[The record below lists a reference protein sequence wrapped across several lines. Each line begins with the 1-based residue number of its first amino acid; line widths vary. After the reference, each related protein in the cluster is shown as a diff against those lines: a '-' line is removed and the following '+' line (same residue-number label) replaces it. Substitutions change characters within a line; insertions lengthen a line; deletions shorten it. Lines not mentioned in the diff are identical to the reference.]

1 MQIKLLDL
9 DNGREVVVEMD
20 GRAHVVDLIQRLRE
34 LGVIRP
40 NETAM
45 LGVLMDS
52 RRIAYVPA
60 ANLEQLAA
68 YARQRNA
75 VIAFRRFP
83 IHGYALPPR

>member
-1 MQIKLLDL
+1 MA
-9 DNGREVVVEMD
+9 ET
-20 GRAHVVDLIQRLRE
+20 RAMSRSLSKAPTANVLRSGPKRLRE
-34 LGVIRP
+34 LGIIRP

-45 LGVLMDS
+45 LGVSMDS
-52 RRIAYVPA
+52 KRIAYVPA

-83 IHGYALPPR
+83 IHGYAPPPR

>member
-40 NETAM
+40 TRPQCWASSWTA
-45 LGVLMDS
+45 G
-52 RRIAYVPA
+52 
-60 ANLEQLAA
+60 
-68 YARQRNA
+68 
-75 VIAFRRFP
+75 
-83 IHGYALPPR
+83 G